1 MLVGLAVGEEAM
13 IGERLNAR
21 EAGDLMDEIHAHRLA
36 GQLRPALRPGHPPLD
51 GVDVVTRVCHARVCR
66 LGQRGTSLDV

>member
-36 GQLRPALRPGHPPLD
+36 GQLQPALRPGHPPLD
-51 GVDVVTRVCHARVCR
+51 GVDVVTRVVTPESCQPRSARHV
-66 LGQRGTSLDV
+66 T